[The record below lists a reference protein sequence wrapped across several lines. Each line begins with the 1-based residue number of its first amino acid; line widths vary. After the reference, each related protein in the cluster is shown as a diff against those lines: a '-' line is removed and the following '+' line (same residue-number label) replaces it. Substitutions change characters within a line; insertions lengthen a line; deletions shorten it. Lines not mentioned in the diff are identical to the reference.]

1 MFRSKFKNKIAAAA
15 VLGCLLLTSCS
26 NKPAP
31 SQTQGANA
39 KPDQTA
45 ASTEEAGA
53 SESKEAAKAEPD
65 ATAQPFDPNEDL
77 SKYDLKDDDPL
88 EQIVSKMEA
97 KYGMDIVYGK
107 DIRTKFE
114 DENETLIAAV
124 NTNEKDIAIA
134 LRSINEGLN
143 SLPKG
148 FIRQLPY
155 GKHKILKMYLTGPV
169 TVEGIE
175 GSSVPAFTS
184 DSDDEL
190 YLTLEVL
197 DQGVV
202 NVPTVL
208 HELTHIVDF
217 KLKHDGLLKDE
228 EWAKLNP
235 EGFAYSESY
244 ADNMAGKKNS
254 ENCYCTD
261 HYVPHNTNCA
271 NDDIWFYYSYSK
283 VNAYE
288 DRATALEDLIIYKMW
303 NYEVAPDL
311 YKSPH
316 MKAKAEYFLKLVEKD
331 FKMTDS
337 DKEAW
342 QKAFKAIS

>member
-1 MFRSKFKNKIAAAA
+1 MLKCKFINKAAAA
-15 VLGCLLLTSCS
+15 SLMACLLLTSCAD
-26 NKPAP
+26 KAATPQ
-31 SQTQGANA
+31 SQGTDVKQG
-39 KPDQTA
+39 QTSVSA
-45 ASTEEAGA
+45 EA
-53 SESKEAAKAEPD
+53 SKEAPAS
-65 ATAQPFDPNEDL
+65 TAQPLDLDEDL
-77 SKYDLKDDDPL
+77 SKYDLRDDDSL

-97 KYGMDIVYGK
+97 KYGVDIVYGK
-107 DIRTKFE
+107 DVRTEFE
-114 DENETLIAAV
+114 DENETLIATP
-124 NTNEKDIAIA
+124 NTNEKDVATA

-143 SLPKG
+143 ALPKG

-169 TVEGIE
+169 TVKGIE

-197 DQGVV
+197 EQGVV

-217 KLKHDGLLKDE
+217 KLKHDGLMKDE

-261 HYVPHNTNCA
+261 HYVPHNTNCSSE
-271 NDDIWFYYSYSK
+271 DIWFYYSYSK

-288 DRATALEDLIIYKMW
+288 DRATTLENLIIYKMW

-311 YKSPH
+311 YKPDLYKSPH
-316 MKAKAEYFLKLVEKD
+316 MKAKAEFFLKLVEKD

-342 QKAFKAIS
+342 KKAFAAIS

>member
-15 VLGCLLLTSCS
+15 VLGCMLLSSCANKNAPAQSQGGTS
-26 NKPAP
+26 AP
-31 SQTQGANA
+31 G
-39 KPDQTA
+39 QTA
-45 ASTEEAGA
+45 ATAES
-53 SESKEAAKAEPD
+53 SDESKGAPESTAKPLD
-65 ATAQPFDPNEDL
+65 LDEDL
-77 SKYDLKDDDPL
+77 SKYDLKDDDSL
-88 EQIVSKMEA
+88 EQIASKMEA
-97 KYGMDIVYGK
+97 KYGIDIVYGN
-107 DIRTKFE
+107 DIRTEFV
-114 DENETLIAAV
+114 DENETIRAAKF
-124 NTNEKDIAIA
+124 TNEKDIAIA

-143 SLPKG
+143 CLPKG
-148 FIRQLPY
+148 FIQQLPY
-155 GKHKILKMYLTGPV
+155 GKHKILKMYLTGTISIV
-169 TVEGIE
+169 GIS
-175 GSSVPAFTS
+175 GGTIPAFTS

-190 YLTLEVL
+190 YLTVEIL

-271 NDDIWFYYSYSK
+271 SDDIWFYYSYSK

-288 DRATALEDLIIYKMW
+288 DRATALEDLIIYKLW

-342 QKAFKAIS
+342 K

>member
-1 MFRSKFKNKIAAAA
+1 MLKCKFINKAA
-15 VLGCLLLTSCS
+15 VAALTGFLLLTSCA
-26 NKPAP
+26 NKTAAP
-31 SQTQGANA
+31 QSQGTDAKQG
-39 KPDQTA
+39 QTA
-45 ASTEEAGA
+45 ASTEA
-53 SESKEAAKAEPD
+53 SAESKDAPEVTAKPLD
-65 ATAQPFDPNEDL
+65 LDEDL
-77 SKYDLKDDDPL
+77 SKYDLKDDDTL

-97 KYGMDIVYGK
+97 KYGIDIVYGK
-107 DIRTKFE
+107 DVRTTFE
-114 DENETLIAAV
+114 DENETLIATP
-124 NTNEKDIAIA
+124 NTNEKDVAIA
-134 LRSINEGLN
+134 LRSIDEGLN
-143 SLPKG
+143 ALPKG

-169 TVEGIE
+169 MVKGIE

-197 DQGVV
+197 EQGVV

-217 KLKHDGLLKDE
+217 KLKHDGLMKDE

-261 HYVPHNTNCA
+261 HYVPHNTNCSSE
-271 NDDIWFYYSYSK
+271 DIWFYYSYSK

-288 DRATALEDLIIYKMW
+288 DRATTLEDLIIYKLW

-316 MKAKAEYFLKLVEKD
+316 MKAKAEFFLKLVEKD
-331 FKMTDS
+331 FKMTDA

-342 QKAFKAIS
+342 KKAFKAIS